1 MKAVLMS
8 IKPKWCEKIFSGEK
22 TVEVRKVA
30 PKLEPPFK
38 VYVYETI
45 GKRTSCRRCVIWQSW
60 LDCPMRS
67 PFGCTEG
74 TGAVVGEFVCD
85 EKHNIQFT
93 GASYMINN
101 DISLTNG
108 IARQSCLYFDDM
120 FSYLGVKGGAA
131 LHITAP
137 KRYDTPK
144 ELGEFYT
151 LGNCEKYDFC
161 NQCKNFHRGQGWL
174 DGSYYDED
182 CCLDNTRIP
191 VTRAPQSWQYVE
203 EMPETSVMQNDKQ
216 R

>member
-1 MKAVLMS
+1 MRAILMS
-8 IKPKWCEKIFSGEK
+8 IKPKWCDKIFSGEK
-22 TVEVRKVA
+22 TVEVRKTA
-30 PKLEPPFK
+30 PKLKPPFK

-45 GKRTSCRRCVIWQSW
+45 GKRTSCKRCVIWQSW

-85 EKHNIQFT
+85 EKHSIQFT

-108 IARQSCLYFDDM
+108 IARQSCLCFDDM

-144 ELGEFYT
+144 ELSEFSRYGYQRIERVESGCGNEQCKYCEPYKSIAG
-151 LGNCEKYDFC
+151 LYKPPMCRKGNCM
-161 NQCKNFHRGQGWL
+161 
-174 DGSYYDED
+174 
-182 CCLDNTRIP
+182 
-191 VTRAPQSWQYVE
+191 VTRPPQSWMYVDEIE
-203 EMPETSVMQNDKQ
+203 E
-216 R
+216 

>member
-1 MKAVLMS
+1 MKAILMS

-108 IARQSCLYFDDM
+108 IARQSCLCFDDM

-144 ELGEFYT
+144 ELSEFGRYET
-151 LGNCEKYDFC
+151 KLK
-161 NQCKNFHRGQGWL
+161 L
-174 DGSYYDED
+174 DVKGIETIIETHKEFIP
-182 CCLDNTRIP
+182 LTRP
-191 VTRAPQSWQYVE
+191 PQSWMYVE
-203 EMPETSVMQNDKQ
+203 EIKE
-216 R
+216 